1 MGQILAG
8 FHPRGRPL
16 FTEQSLR
23 DIRLP
28 CTKGH
33 QHEVYENGMRL
44 HPSGSLRRSAIE
56 TYMILWRLIRWIG
69 LALLTIAIVFAGGWC
84 AFAVWF
90 RFDSGESVRDL
101 LAGMIVF
108 FAVATL
114 VCLGTPMRW
123 LAFATYSALFAI
135 VLLWWRTITPTNDRN
150 WTPDVA
156 NSVTATISDD
166 RLLVSNVRNFNWRSD
181 TDFDERWEQRTYN
194 LSRVSNVDLILSY
207 WTGEAIAH
215 LIVSFGF
222 DDGTRLAFSIETRKE
237 RGEAYSAIA
246 GFFKQYQLAIV
257 AADER
262 DVVRVRSNVRGED
275 VRIYRLRMPPEYA
288 QRLLRAYVE
297 DVDDLAHKP
306 RWYNTA
312 TGNCTTL
319 VFGMVSAIRPGLPLD
334 YRILLSGYLPDYAY
348 DVGATDTSIPFEKLR
363 QLSRIRDNAI
373 RADADP
379 NFSTM
384 IREGIPVPR

>member
-1 MGQILAG
+1 
-8 FHPRGRPL
+8 
-16 FTEQSLR
+16 
-23 DIRLP
+23 
-28 CTKGH
+28 
-33 QHEVYENGMRL
+33 MRL
-44 HPSGSLRRSAIE
+44 HPSGSLDRTAIE
-56 TYMILWRLIRWIG
+56 TYMILWRLTRWIG
-69 LALLTIAIVFAGGWC
+69 LALVTIAIVFAGGWC

-101 LAGMIVF
+101 LAGLIVF
-108 FAVATL
+108 FAVATV

-123 LAFATYSALFAI
+123 LALATYGALFAI
-135 VLLWWRTITPTNDRN
+135 VLLWWTTITPTNDRN

-246 GFFKQYQLAIV
+246 GFFKHTSWRSWRLTSATSCGCAAMFAARTCGFIACGCHRNTRSDCFAHMSRTLTISHTSRGGTTQRRAIAPHSSSGRSAPSV
-257 AADER
+257 PAA
-262 DVVRVRSNVRGED
+262 
-275 VRIYRLRMPPEYA
+275 
-288 QRLLRAYVE
+288 
-297 DVDDLAHKP
+297 
-306 RWYNTA
+306 T
-312 TGNCTTL
+312 
-319 VFGMVSAIRPGLPLD
+319 
-334 YRILLSGYLPDYAY
+334 
-348 DVGATDTSIPFEKLR
+348 
-363 QLSRIRDNAI
+363 
-373 RADADP
+373 
-379 NFSTM
+379 
-384 IREGIPVPR
+384 